1 MRKLLFWISGTSF
14 IVAGALAVMAVT
26 GTGFAAA
33 QSGDIPTQ
41 TAAVEVTDSETI
53 DSFVDLA
60 NDFVDDLVADGYLT
74 DDEADELRQAI
85 ADGQAELEAVDWDE
99 IKDQARLQIELLQR
113 QLSTADWD
121 DVRRQIEQALGELD
135 WDSIDLTDLEEFGID
150 PDDVTG
156 WTPDESDWDRA
167 EDLFDEFQDF
177 LGEFDFDEAL
187 SQFESMLDDID
198 WDEITQQ
205 LEQQLEGFDFGTLE
219 EWHEFEGF
227 DGWDDFDFDG
237 FDLGDL
243 RDELRNSLEA

>member
-33 QSGDIPTQ
+33 QSSDIPTQ

-85 ADGQAELEAVDWDE
+85 ADGQAELKAVDWDE

-121 DVRRQIEQALGELD
+121 DIRRQIEQALGELD

-156 WTPDESDWDRA
+156 WTADESDWDRA

-205 LEQQLEGFDFGTLE
+205 LEQQLEGFDFGTFE

-227 DGWDDFDFDG
+227 DGWEDFDFDG